1 MTIEDWWQPGD
12 QIVMRSVWGEKIA
25 VAWPMTVIE
34 DSPGR
39 LVLYLAE
46 GTRYKLRRFDP
57 SAGFR
62 LPIGD
67 WTLSDDLWRVD
78 LIRIMRD
85 GDDHAYLGFWSEDG
99 TFSRWYINMEQHYRR
114 TSIGIDFVDHFLDVV
129 IDGNLTGWRW
139 KDEDELAAAAS
150 TGLITRQAA
159 DAIRAEGRRA
169 ITRLKAHAPPF
180 NEGWEKWKPNPE
192 WSISELPSTW
202 QIQVV
207 PSRQ

>member
-1 MTIEDWWQPGD
+1 
-12 QIVMRSVWGEKIA
+12 
-25 VAWPMTVIE
+25 
-34 DSPGR
+34 
-39 LVLYLAE
+39 
-46 GTRYKLRRFDP
+46 
-57 SAGFR
+57 
-62 LPIGD
+62 
-67 WTLSDDLWRVD
+67 
-78 LIRIMRD
+78 MRD

-169 ITRLKAHAPPF
+169 ITRLEAHARPSAKAGSNGNRTRNGRSLNFPPTGRF
-180 NEGWEKWKPNPE
+180 RLGCLKIDDTAPYPGVCPPRLTKW
-192 WSISELPSTW
+192 
-202 QIQVV
+202 
-207 PSRQ
+207 R